1 MRRRDKTGGKGAKT
15 QRPKALKRRSAP
27 KTARH
32 CNSGATAQ
40 EPNVARLTRERD
52 EALEQLAAASEVLK
66 VVSSSPGELQ
76 PVFETILENATRICE
91 AKFANLFLYETNSFR
106 IAAQLNAPPA
116 YAERW
121 RRQPTLTVSD
131 NPQNPLTR
139 LVASKNVVAIT
150 DLMAEQGYIDRDPRF
165 VALVESAGA
174 RSHLVVPML
183 KEDELIGAI
192 VVYPK
197 RSIHLLKKKLN

>member
-1 MRRRDKTGGKGAKT
+1 MQIPDVYADPEYALGELAAVCGYRSGIGIPILRDGVPIGAIAIARAEAGLFPNRQVELLKTFAD
-15 QRPKALKRRSAP
+15 QAVIAI
-27 KTARH
+27 
-32 CNSGATAQ
+32 
-40 EPNVARLTRERD
+40 ENVRLFNETK
-52 EALEQLAAASEVLK
+52 EALEQQTATSEVLQ
-66 VVSSSPGELQ
+66 VISSSPGELQ

-150 DLMAEQGYIDRDPRF
+150 DLMAER
-165 VALVESAGA
+165 
-174 RSHLVVPML
+174 
-183 KEDELIGAI
+183 AI
-192 VVYPK
+192 
-197 RSIHLLKKKLN
+197 SIATLGSLRL